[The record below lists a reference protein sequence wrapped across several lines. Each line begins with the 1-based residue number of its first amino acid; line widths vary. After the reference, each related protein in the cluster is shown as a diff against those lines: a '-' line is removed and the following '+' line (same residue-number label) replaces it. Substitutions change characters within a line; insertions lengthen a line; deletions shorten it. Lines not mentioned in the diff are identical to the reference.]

1 MDVGDLGVR
10 SSSSRH
16 LDSEPGRIEKSAG
29 TPVKA
34 LQDIASKCNQALLA
48 CFLCVQ
54 VEFRSAMV
62 PSTVLQFQVEVWF
75 AGEKVG
81 MATGKTR
88 KEAQRQVAEESLL
101 NLSSKDYIVVFFFPT
116 YVTGAFGVFTRSIKF
131 QLPGVSQSH
140 QIDAEDTGSEPSGG
154 VIGNDILK
162 TDRHDEPVKERPVRR
177 NKKKD
182 KENIEKAS
190 KPSMKSKIE
199 KRLLIQLKSQN
210 ELVRKIGSLGDG
222 RITMRRTV
230 KSAPESIWY
239 GPDRPKYLGPFSRQI
254 LYGLKYLHDINV
266 ATKLNDLQSCKGL
279 AFWMAPDVCLNL

>member
-1 MDVGDLGVR
+1 M
-10 SSSSRH
+10 S
-16 LDSEPGRIEKSAG
+16 
-29 TPVKA
+29 
-34 LQDIASKCNQALLA
+34 
-48 CFLCVQ
+48 
-54 VEFRSAMV
+54 
-62 PSTVLQFQVEVWF
+62 
-75 AGEKVG
+75 
-81 MATGKTR
+81 
-88 KEAQRQVAEESLL
+88 
-101 NLSSKDYIVVFFFPT
+101 
-116 YVTGAFGVFTRSIKF
+116 VTGAFGVFTRSIKF

-199 KRLLIQLKSQN
+199 KRLLN

-266 ATKLNDLQSCKGL
+266 VHRDIKCANILVDTNGTVKLSGYI
-279 AFWMAPDVCLNL
+279 AYV